1 MGRKQKTLPVIEAIE
16 TNKCDCS
23 SECTCGDTC
32 ECTKDSKCCASC
44 TCGESCKCGSHGGC
58 GSHKSCCKT
67 FAKCFTTLLGALMIS
82 ASIFVVGT
90 ECTKP
95 RPASQTIPNI
105 DMHITKYL
113 RQNGELVAQ
122 ILEEQRAKIEEAK
135 KAEEEK
141 ARKAAE
147 EERAKKVAKYKD
159 LIIADKTNYSL
170 GNPNGK
176 YVIIEFFDH
185 RCGWCKKTNTAIWA
199 EIEAKKAPNIRW
211 IPIDS
216 PIFGEGSA
224 LISRYVLA
232 AGKQGK
238 YTEMH
243 HAVAKAEGN
252 LDKEALVALAKPLGL
267 NIDQLNKDAESE
279 EIKNKIAD
287 NVKLA
292 QDIGVSGVPFM
303 IVNGKP
309 HGGALLNQSL
319 ANAVKES
326 NEMK

>member
-16 TNKCDCS
+16 TKQCDCAP
-23 SECTCGDTC
+23 ECTCGDKC
-32 ECTKDSKCCASC
+32 ECTKESKCCSSC
-44 TCGESCKCGSHGGC
+44 TCGDSCKCGSSC
-58 GSHKSCCKT
+58 GTSHKSCCKT

-82 ASIFVVGT
+82 ASIFIVGLET
-90 ECTKP
+90 AKP
-95 RPASQTIPNI
+95 RPATHTMPNI
-105 DMHITKYL
+105 DMQITKYL
-113 RQNGELVAQ
+113 RNNGALVAQ
-122 ILEEQRAKIEEAK
+122 ILEEQRAKIEEAR
-135 KAEEEK
+135 KAEEAK

-147 EERAKKVAKYKD
+147 EERARKVAEYKD
-159 LIIADKTNYSL
+159 KIIADKTNYSL

-185 RCGWCKKTNTAIWA
+185 RCGWCKKTNAAIWA
-199 EIEAKKAPNIRW
+199 EIDAKKAPNIRW

-224 LISRYVLA
+224 IISRYVLA

-238 YTEMH
+238 YVEMH

-252 LDKEALVALAKPLGL
+252 LDKEALIALAKPLGL
-267 NIDQLNKDAESE
+267 DINKLNADAESE
-279 EIKNKIAD
+279 EIKNKIAE
-287 NVKLA
+287 NIKLS
-292 QDIGVSGVPFM
+292 QEIGVSGVPFM

-309 HGGALLNQSL
+309 HGGALLNQNL
-319 ANAVKES
+319 ANAIKES